1 MIGHWEGEITAPT
14 KKTPILLDVFESKVL
29 LSLPEFGIFGIE
41 GRYCLYR
48 DKGFNTYFEQEE
60 HPITMN
66 LNFFKSRDRV
76 TGVIDQ
82 DDDTFD
88 VYLDRLFARPINCT
102 ENEQTIVTKID
113 INDA

>member
-1 MIGHWEGEITAPT
+1 MIGHWEGKITAPT
-14 KKTPILLDVFESKVL
+14 KKTPILLDVFENKVL
-29 LSLPEFGIFGIE
+29 LSLPAFGIFGIE

-82 DDDTFD
+82 DDDTFN
-88 VYLDRLFARPINCT
+88 VRLDRLFARPINCT
-102 ENEQTIVTKID
+102 ENSRRL
-113 INDA
+113 